1 MAGARR
7 SRPVPTRALRAS
19 VPHMSDDPTPRD
31 PVARLLPAV
40 AVVVLLLS
48 LLPVADWIPGGETS
62 PGWALLRDEWLAGT
76 TIIAGA
82 GILGAI
88 AARSLPRYWPSVAPG
103 TLDRLADRHWWPA
116 TGAIAALAF
125 ALYALVADRIAGR
138 TSVFIDEIAQTIQ
151 ARILADGALT
161 APAPAPLAHFATQ
174 HLIYA
179 DGRAFSQFPPGGPA
193 AIALGTLAGAEWLV
207 GPVLAALSVL
217 LWSAWLRRTDE
228 RPATALLAVALLAL
242 APFTMFM
249 SGTRMNHVGTTTLL
263 LAAGV
268 GLATLARAAGARPL
282 TALGTGLAL
291 GLAAT
296 VRPVDAVAFALP
308 AAAWLLARTARDR
321 GRLPDLLAAGLGV
334 AVPLALLLWFNA
346 RTTGHPARF
355 GYQLLWGPSHDL
367 GFHVAPWG
375 PPHTPARGV
384 ELVAN
389 YLLLLQRHWLE
400 TPVPALLG
408 ICGSWVLARRT
419 SATDR
424 YLLAAALLLV
434 AAYWAYWHAGE
445 FMGPRFLFPL
455 VPLLALWTAR
465 FPGLLRARL
474 EAAPA
479 RVWVWR
485 GSVVAMTTA
494 LLVAGLVSVP
504 TRWTQYERRFAVF
517 RWSPADAA
525 REAGVH
531 DALVLVREGWT
542 AQLVVRMWALG
553 VSRPR
558 TERYAVGI
566 DACRLETA
574 LTALER
580 DGADSTIAL
589 RTLDALFTD
598 SARTVPTRLGSGMML
613 RAQPGVV
620 YGPTCRRRLL
630 ETNAGVAALAP
641 LLAAT
646 PHGNRYARDL
656 HVADTALL
664 AAHRGPVWLLAA
676 EHDTSNARPQFYRVD
691 TDSMRRAWAEQLAES
706 NLR

>member
-1 MAGARR
+1 
-7 SRPVPTRALRAS
+7 
-19 VPHMSDDPTPRD
+19 MSDDPTPRD

-48 LLPVADWIPGGETS
+48 LLPVADWIPGGEAS
-62 PGWALLRDEWLAGT
+62 AGWALLRDEWLAGT
-76 TIIAGA
+76 AIVAGA

-88 AARSLPRYWPSVAPG
+88 AARSLPRLWPSVAPG

-116 TGAIAALAF
+116 TGAIAALAL
-125 ALYALVADRIAGR
+125 ALYGLVADRIAGR

-151 ARILADGALT
+151 ARIFADGALT
-161 APAPAPLAHFATQ
+161 APAPAPLAHLATQ

-193 AIALGTLAGAEWLV
+193 AIALGTLAGAEWLA

-242 APFTMFM
+242 APFTLFM
-249 SGTRMNHVGTTTLL
+249 SGTRMNHVATTTLL

-282 TALGTGLAL
+282 AALGTGLAL

-296 VRPVDAVAFALP
+296 VRPVDAAAFALP
-308 AAAWLLARTARDR
+308 AAAWLLARAARDR
-321 GRLPDLLAAGLGV
+321 GRLPDLLASGLGV
-334 AVPLALLLWFNA
+334 ALPLALLLWFNA
-346 RTTGHPARF
+346 RTTGHPTRF

-375 PPHTPARGV
+375 PPHTPQRGV
-384 ELVAN
+384 ELLAN

-408 ICGSWVLARRT
+408 VCGAWLLARRT
-419 SATDR
+419 SSTDR
-424 YLLAAALLLV
+424 YLLASALLLV

-474 EAAPA
+474 GEAPA
-479 RVWVWR
+479 RAWVWR
-485 GSVVAMTTA
+485 GSVVAMTAA
-494 LLVAGLVSVP
+494 LLVAVLVSIP

-525 REAGVH
+525 REAGVR

-542 AQLVVRMWALG
+542 AQLVVRMWSLG

-566 DACRLETA
+566 DACRLETT
-574 LTALER
+574 LSSLER
-580 DGADSTIAL
+580 DRADSTAAIGA
-589 RTLDALFTD
+589 LDALLTD
-598 SARTVPTRLGSGMML
+598 STRTVPMRLGSGITL
-613 RAQPGVV
+613 RVQPGVV

-641 LLAAT
+641 LLASA
-646 PHGNRYARDL
+646 PDGNRYVRDL

-676 EHDTSNARPQFYRVD
+676 ERDTSNARPRFYRLD
-691 TDSMRRAWAEQLAES
+691 PDSMQRAWAEELAE
-706 NLR
+706 LRGR